1 MAVCTKR
8 TEALEG
14 VYGVSG
20 RRVCDAEI
28 SSFTTQFY
36 KLICVVIDLFIGQGC
51 CGGIGGAVCRLF
63 CGFFGVRVGRSL
75 FFRIL

>member
-1 MAVCTKR
+1 MGFVVVSYNTTFMAHHSFTFCSYVASSMAVCTKR

-36 KLICVVIDLFIGQGC
+36 KLICVVINLFIG
-51 CGGIGGAVCRLF
+51 
-63 CGFFGVRVGRSL
+63 
-75 FFRIL
+75 